1 MNTVIIHPNDPST
14 DFLKPIYRNVT
25 EYELVSYDYSKAEVL
40 GLIEG
45 SDRAILMGHG
55 SPSGLF
61 SVGMFAGTYIIDSGC
76 VEVLST
82 GMEHIYIW
90 CNADRFVDRYNLSG
104 FYSGMFI
111 SEVSEANFCGLVG
124 TTQEMVNESNDAFAR
139 IVGECINESVQ
150 SIYKYTTHKYSKV
163 ASTNPVARYN
173 LKRLFIS

>member
-1 MNTVIIHPNDPST
+1 
-14 DFLKPIYRNVT
+14 
-25 EYELVSYDYSKAEVL
+25 
-40 GLIEG
+40 
-45 SDRAILMGHG
+45 
-55 SPSGLF
+55 
-61 SVGMFAGTYIIDSGC
+61 MFTGTYIIDSSY

-163 ASTNPVARYN
+163 ASTNLVAKYN